1 VIRPATPAD
10 RPALLDL
17 QSRLPEPSPGL
28 LDAALDDAA
37 SASAPA
43 TATALVSANEDGA
56 PVGHLLAVPG
66 DGTTYV
72 AELVVAPDHRR
83 EGRARALLAACA
95 ERAGDDALTVT
106 VAPDNGAARSLYRN
120 CGFEKRERLPDFF
133 EDGAAIRYRR
143 D

>member
-1 VIRPATPAD
+1 MIRSATPAD
-10 RPALLDL
+10 RPALVRL
-17 QSRLPEPSPGL
+17 QSQLPERSPDL
-28 LDAALDDAA
+28 LDAALDDGAL
-37 SASAPA
+37 A
-43 TATALVSANEDGA
+43 TATALVSTADDGT
-56 PVGHLLAVPG
+56 PVASLLAVPG

-95 ERAGDDALTVT
+95 ERTDDALTVT
-106 VAPDNGAARSLYRN
+106 VAPDNEAARSLYRA

-133 EDGAAIRYRR
+133 DDGAAIRYRR

>member
-1 VIRPATPAD
+1 MIRPATPAD
-10 RPALLDL
+10 RGPLTRL
-17 QSRLPEPSPGL
+17 QSRLPEPSPDL

-37 SASAPA
+37 PTPA
-43 TATALVSANEDGA
+43 ALVSTADGEGGT
-56 PVGHLLAVPG
+56 PVAFLLAVAG

-72 AELVVAPDHRR
+72 AELVVAPAHRR

-95 ERAGDDALTVT
+95 ERTDDALTVT
-106 VAPDNGAARSLYRN
+106 VAPDNEAARALYRD

-133 EDGAAIRYRR
+133 DGGAAIRYRR

>member
-10 RPALLDL
+10 RPALVRL
-17 QSRLPEPSPGL
+17 QSHLPEPSPDL

-37 SASAPA
+37 LTP
-43 TATALVSANEDGA
+43 ATALVSAAEDEA
-56 PVGHLLAVPG
+56 PVAYLLAVPG

-106 VAPDNGAARSLYRN
+106 VAPDNAAARSLYRD
-120 CGFEKRERLPDFF
+120 CGFEKRGRLPDFF

>member
-10 RPALLDL
+10 RPALVRL
-17 QSRLPEPSPGL
+17 QSHLPEPSPAL
-28 LDAALDDAA
+28 LDAALADGPAA
-37 SASAPA
+37 P
-43 TATALVSANEDGA
+43 TPATALVSTDEDGT
-56 PVGHLLAVPG
+56 PVAVLLAVPG

-72 AELVVAPDHRR
+72 AELVVAPARRR

-95 ERAGDDALTVT
+95 ERSGDALTVT
-106 VAPDNGAARSLYRN
+106 VAPDNEAARSLYRD

-133 EDGAAIRYRR
+133 DDGAALRYRR